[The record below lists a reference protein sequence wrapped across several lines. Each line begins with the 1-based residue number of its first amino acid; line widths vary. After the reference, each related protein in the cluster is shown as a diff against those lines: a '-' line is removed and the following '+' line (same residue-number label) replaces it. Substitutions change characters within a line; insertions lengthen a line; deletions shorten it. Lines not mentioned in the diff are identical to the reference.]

1 MLMKCFF
8 KDCLVIKIVTYVL
21 GHEYASYGNGLNTNE
36 RMCDIDLD
44 DENLRQGTFQRGWVN
59 VYLIIR
65 DVFQKQD
72 H

>member
-1 MLMKCFF
+1 MKGCV
-8 KDCLVIKIVTYVL
+8 DVCVST
-21 GHEYASYGNGLNTNE
+21 
-36 RMCDIDLD
+36 DIDLD

-65 DVFQKQD
+65 DVFQKQN